1 MRVVRWCI
9 REATGVAQPGRGGGF
24 PGDFSNRFGM
34 EIITADL
41 NDYLRIY
48 LRTYPPPVSFLPRST
63 AIFEEQL
70 VNNVIFFRA
79 FIFFL
84 FQIPIHS
91 SF

>member
-1 MRVVRWCI
+1 
-9 REATGVAQPGRGGGF
+9 
-24 PGDFSNRFGM
+24 M

-70 VNNVIFFRA
+70 VVNNVIFFRA
-79 FIFFL
+79 FSFPFIFF
-84 FQIPIHS
+84 FISNSNSFHS
-91 SF
+91 FKHDNNEATIVEIIS